1 MEKELIDLL
10 KTVTE
15 EMVRHPGAG
24 AQRAM
29 AVIGALGTKGEVP
42 WDRLSEF
49 KVNWVSITEDDALCP
64 EIEMKFYEKTDVVVI
79 PAGYGKVYIHGDD
92 KEEVHIIHDLPE
104 PAVDSTHTICGQR
117 LHPINTVYTAKLS
130 VTCAACLAKVGV

>member
-1 MEKELIDLL
+1 MEKQLL
-10 KTVTE
+10 KMLESFTE
-15 EMVRHPGAG
+15 EALKHPGAG

-64 EIEMKFYEKTDVVVI
+64 EIEMKFYEKD
-79 PAGYGKVYIHGDD
+79 
-92 KEEVHIIHDLPE
+92 
-104 PAVDSTHTICGQR
+104 
-117 LHPINTVYTAKLS
+117 NTAK
-130 VTCAACLAKVGV
+130 V